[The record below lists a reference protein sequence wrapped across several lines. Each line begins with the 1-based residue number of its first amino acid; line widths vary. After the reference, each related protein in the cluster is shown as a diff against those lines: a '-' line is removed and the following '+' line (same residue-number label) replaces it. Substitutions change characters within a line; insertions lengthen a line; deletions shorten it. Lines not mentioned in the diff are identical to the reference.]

1 MNNNSTIFNL
11 TGWTFGILFSG
22 IGLINTF
29 WGNDPFFGLFI
40 LVSALIYFP
49 AVHVLIHKKIG
60 FEIHFALKIVLGI
73 FILWAAFGVGE
84 LLEKTEMMLESLR

>member
-11 TGWTFGILFSG
+11 TGWTFGILFSA

-40 LVSALIYFP
+40 IAIALIYLP
-49 AVHVLIHKKIG
+49 PVNTSIHNKLG
-60 FEIHFALKIVLGI
+60 FKIHFAIKVVLGF

-84 LLEKTEMMLESLR
+84 LFDKIEMMLESLR